1 MTMTT
6 SCNIASF
13 GRKDKLMPSLL
24 SKDIPLP
31 YGRRGD
37 VRRAKP
43 TPFRALTTVV
53 WALTSEKDGRQIT
66 KMTTREDK
74 EGDGNF
80 ENYEIC
86 FSCGK
91 GLMNFD
97 KAKMGI
103 SMRTSN
109 SDPSSSIQV
118 KIKCSYS
125 VHLFLFCGPTKK
137 LITFWLWT
145 MTWLDFSRIPGLTTC
160 WKKWSRGIL
169 EVPQLKR
176 TWKQHKKNHS
186 LTAVCWRR
194 YWCHWPGVAPCADS

>member
-13 GRKDKLMPSLL
+13 WRKDKLMPSLL

-31 YGRRGD
+31 YGRRRD

-125 VHLFLFCGPTKK
+125 VHLFLFCGPTKN

-145 MTWLDFSRIPGLTTC
+145 MTWLDFSGTPGLTTC
-160 WKKWSRGIL
+160 CKKWSRGIL
-169 EVPQLKR
+169 EVPQPKKHENKQKR
-176 TWKQHKKNHS
+176 IIPWQ
-186 LTAVCWRR
+186 LCAG
-194 YWCHWPGVAPCADS
+194 GVIDATGQE